1 MNQFAI
7 QYFAVFR
14 EQVGLDHESVESA
27 AGTPAE
33 LFAELKERHG
43 FALQQS
49 SVKVAINS
57 EFAPWETPLKGGES
71 IAFLPPMA
79 GG

>member
-1 MNQFAI
+1 MKQFAI

-14 EQVGLDHESVESA
+14 EQVGLDHESLESSA
-27 AGTPAE
+27 ATPAE
-33 LFAELKERHG
+33 LFAELKERYG
-43 FALQQS
+43 FALKQS
-49 SVKVAINS
+49 SVKVAINN
-57 EFAPWETPLKGGES
+57 EFAAWETPLKGGEN